1 MKIKTRTILIILTL
15 LLVMPAAVLSR
26 PAVQCSSVLQSPQ
39 PSLKTL
45 EDIVANARAN
55 GRRWN
60 VDEWKLHTRNALVV
74 VAPLIKRMSDLQ
86 KLAEDNPDSVTVAME
101 SAEALEQEMEPY
113 TKLLEEFGTI
123 AETTEAGKAV
133 MEDDEWAV
141 QVMRE
146 LGIPEFISSPSTWD
160 DDVEVDT
167 VSIYGA
173 VEIDSIGYPIV
184 SEELQQL
191 EDIVTRARTESGQW
205 TEEEWKA
212 NLRFAMLAIAPLLK
226 QVQDYQEIIG
236 DDETKAAEYIT
247 ELSSLLEVFEPYEK
261 LFDELDSLANAS
273 EIGKAVLE
281 DPEWEKEVTE
291 ELGLMGIEL

>member
-1 MKIKTRTILIILTL
+1 MKTKTILIILTL
-15 LLVMPAAVLSR
+15 LLAMPAAVLSR

-39 PSLKTL
+39 PSLKKL
-45 EDIVANARAN
+45 EDIVINARAN
-55 GRRWN
+55 GARWN

-113 TKLLEEFGTI
+113 TKLLDEFGTI
-123 AETTEAGKAV
+123 AENTEAGKAV

-167 VSIYGA
+167 VSIYDGTI
-173 VEIDSIGYPIV
+173 EIDSIGYPIV
-184 SEELQQL
+184 SEELQRL
-191 EDIVTRARTESGQW
+191 EDIVTRARTESAQW

-226 QVQDYQEIIG
+226 QVQDYQEMIG
-236 DDETKAAEYIT
+236 DDETKAAEHIN
-247 ELSSLLEVFEPYEK
+247 ELSSLLEVFEPYQK
-261 LFDELDSLANAS
+261 LFDELDALANAS
-273 EIGKAVLE
+273 EIGKAILE

-291 ELGLMGIEL
+291 ELSRMGIEL

>member
-1 MKIKTRTILIILTL
+1 MKTKTILIIITL
-15 LLVMPAAVLSR
+15 LLAMPAAVLSS
-26 PAVQCSSVLQSPQ
+26 PVVQCSSVLQSPK
-39 PSLKTL
+39 PSLKAL
-45 EDIVANARAN
+45 EEIVAKARAN
-55 GRRWN
+55 GARWN

-113 TKLLEEFGTI
+113 TKLLDEFGTI
-123 AETTEAGKAV
+123 AENTEAGKAV

-160 DDVEVDT
+160 DEVEVDT
-167 VSIYGA
+167 VSIYDGTI
-173 VEIDSIGYPIV
+173 EIDSIGYPIV
-184 SEELQQL
+184 SEELQRL
-191 EDIVTRARTESGQW
+191 EDIVTRARTESAQW

-212 NLRFAMLAIAPLLK
+212 NLRFAMIAIAPLLK
-226 QVQDYQEIIG
+226 QVQDYKEMIG
-236 DDETKAAEYIT
+236 DDETKAAEHIN

>member
-1 MKIKTRTILIILTL
+1 MKTRTILIILTL

-26 PAVQCSSVLQSPQ
+26 PAVKCSSVLQSPQ

-60 VDEWKLHTRNALVV
+60 VDEWKLHTRNALVAM
-74 VAPLIKRMSDLQ
+74 APFFKKMSDLQ
-86 KLAEDNPDSVTVAME
+86 KLAEDHPDNAAAALE
-101 SAEALEQEMEPY
+101 RAAALEQEMEPY
-113 TKLLEEFGTI
+113 MKLLEEFGNI

-133 MEDDEWAV
+133 MEDDEWGE
-141 QVMRE
+141 QVMSE
-146 LGIPEFISSPSTWD
+146 LGIPKFLTDPSTWD

-167 VSIYGA
+167 VSIDDGVA
-173 VEIDSIGYPIV
+173 EIDSIGNPIV
-184 SEELQQL
+184 SEELQRL

-212 NLRFAMLAIAPLLK
+212 NLRFAMIAIAPLLK
-226 QVQDYQEIIG
+226 QVQDYQAIIG
-236 DDETKAAEYIT
+236 DDETKAAEYIN

-261 LFDELDSLANAS
+261 LFDELDALANAS

-291 ELGLMGIEL
+291 ELGLMGIDL